1 MMITKILVGAFLLF
15 WMNGA
20 MAKPLEPAVK
30 KEFAELTGSSCLTNQ
45 AKRPD
50 NAQLNVG
57 KLQDYCV
64 CYGRE
69 FAEILTVEVYEA
81 IDKSDTFPPEAE
93 KLVAKAEAKCGT
105 EINKKKY

>member
-1 MMITKILVGAFLLF
+1 MITRILAAGSLLF
-15 WMNGA
+15 WANCA
-20 MAKPLEPAVK
+20 MAKPLEPAAK
-30 KEFAELTGSSCLTNQ
+30 KEFAELTGASCLTSQ

-50 NAQLNVG
+50 NAQMNVG

-81 IDKSDTFPPEAE
+81 VDKSDTFPPEAE
-93 KLVAKAEAKCGT
+93 KLVTKTEAKCGA